1 MFTVGDKVLYPM
13 HGAAVIRDVEQKVID
28 GRQIDYFVFDMLLSN
43 MKVMVPAGNVEK
55 VGIRPIVDKSVMSKV
70 EEVLKARPEN
80 RMKRIT
86 WNRRY
91 NMYIDK
97 MKTGSIFEVAD
108 VVRTLAVQEEDKKLS
123 TGERRLL
130 STAKQ
135 ILLSEV
141 MLVESV
147 DEEKSEAWLEK
158 FI

>member
-13 HGAAVIRDVEQKVID
+13 HGAAVIRDVEQKVI
-28 GRQIDYFVFDMLLSN
+28 DMLLSN

-55 VGIRPIVDKSVMSKV
+55 VGIRPIVDKSVMPKV

-108 VVRTLAVQEEDKKLS
+108 VVRTLAAQEEDKKLS

>member
-55 VGIRPIVDKSVMSKV
+55 VGIRPIVDKSVMP
-70 EEVLKARPEN
+70 KARPEN

>member
-1 MFTVGDKVLYPM
+1 MP
-13 HGAAVIRDVEQKVID
+13 
-28 GRQIDYFVFDMLLSN
+28 
-43 MKVMVPAGNVEK
+43 
-55 VGIRPIVDKSVMSKV
+55 KV

>member
-1 MFTVGDKVLYPM
+1 VFAVGDKVLYPM
-13 HGAAVIRDVEQKVID
+13 HGAAVIKDVQQRDVNGHQVS
-28 GRQIDYFVFDMLLSN
+28 YFVFDMLLSN
-43 MKVMVPAGNVEK
+43 MKVMVPEKNVEK
-55 VGIRPIVDKSVMSKV
+55 VGIRPIVDKSVMPEV
-70 EEVLKARPEN
+70 EAVLKARPEN
-80 RMKRIT
+80 KMKRIT

-91 NMYIDK
+91 NLYIDK

-130 STAKQ
+130 TTAKQ

-147 DEEKSEAWLEK
+147 DEKMSEAWLEK

>member
-1 MFTVGDKVLYPM
+1 MFSVGDKVLYPM
-13 HGAAVIRDVEQKVID
+13 HEKTKKREVEQKVID

-43 MKVMVPAGNVEK
+43 MKVMVTAGNVEK
-55 VGIRPIVDKSVMSKV
+55 VGIRPIVDKSVMPKV